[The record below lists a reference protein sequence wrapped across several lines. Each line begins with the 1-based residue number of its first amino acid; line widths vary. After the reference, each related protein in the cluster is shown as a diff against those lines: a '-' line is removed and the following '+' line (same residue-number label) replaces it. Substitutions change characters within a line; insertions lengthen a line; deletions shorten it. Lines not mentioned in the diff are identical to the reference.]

1 MLKKS
6 WFGRAFKL
14 EDVPQVL
21 GFLVASAAG
30 AAMAAFGAVAAIS
43 FVHSTASPLDVWR
56 PWFAACLL
64 GTVADAPLLIGLG
77 EALRRLP
84 PRRELIEGA
93 VGLVTLAGLSIF
105 LISLPKGH
113 WSSDL
118 PVALV
123 FPLLLWVA
131 VRCRPVFAAAA
142 AFVVALAIIWSAT
155 FDMGHFGDASISL
168 ADRILSAQTL
178 VLVATL
184 LALVL
189 AALFAERRQ
198 SEGALKQSKDRLQLA
213 LDGAELGAFS
223 ADFATG
229 YFECDARAARFHGL
243 NVPPMTIKE
252 ARRFVRPDD
261 LVRIDAAVAEAAR
274 TGKGLNVQY
283 RVVPP
288 PNHQQTG
295 DTRWLAA
302 ESAILRNSQGN
313 PIGLLGVSRD
323 ITHNNQA
330 EQALAERNAQLA
342 LAGRAAPVGSY
353 DYDVSKSTMQVS
365 QGYATIYD
373 LPEGTSEM
381 TGSQRRALVHP
392 EDLEQLDRVRSEAF
406 EQRRGEFS
414 LV

>member
-1 MLKKS
+1 L
-6 WFGRAFKL
+6 
-14 EDVPQVL
+14 
-21 GFLVASAAG
+21 
-30 AAMAAFGAVAAIS
+30 AAFGAVVGS
-43 FVHSTASPLDVWR
+43 RFVQWAGWPLEVWGR
-56 PWFAACLL
+56 WFAACLL
-64 GTVADAPLLIGLG
+64 CTVRVAPLLIGLS
-77 EALRRLP
+77 EAVRKLP

-93 VGLVTLAGLSIF
+93 VGLVTLAGLSVF

-118 PVALV
+118 PGALV

-229 YFECDARAARFHGL
+229 RFECDAR
-243 NVPPMTIKE
+243 
-252 ARRFVRPDD
+252 
-261 LVRIDAAVAEAAR
+261 
-274 TGKGLNVQY
+274 
-283 RVVPP
+283 
-288 PNHQQTG
+288 
-295 DTRWLAA
+295 
-302 ESAILRNSQGN
+302 
-313 PIGLLGVSRD
+313 
-323 ITHNNQA
+323 
-330 EQALAERNAQLA
+330 
-342 LAGRAAPVGSY
+342 
-353 DYDVSKSTMQVS
+353 
-365 QGYATIYD
+365 
-373 LPEGTSEM
+373 
-381 TGSQRRALVHP
+381 
-392 EDLEQLDRVRSEAF
+392 
-406 EQRRGEFS
+406 
-414 LV
+414 